1 MCESVGRAKPYP
13 RINPKRP
20 TANLVSK
27 QVLVS
32 LLGQILLTSGFQLFV
47 FFYIRSQ
54 PWYIEPKINPIKL
67 KIKNYENTALFL
79 ISSFQ
84 YIFVAAIFCVGPPYR
99 QPVHTNTLFLLT
111 LVALGTFS
119 LYTLFV
125 TGGPVFKLLQLIH
138 LPREFHLELSLLV
151 VANIVLSYLFEK
163 HLVFPLAKG
172 AGRALKRW
180 RAYRG
185 KSRKSS
191 GKLYKAIG

>member
-1 MCESVGRAKPYP
+1 
-13 RINPKRP
+13 
-20 TANLVSK
+20 
-27 QVLVS
+27 
-32 LLGQILLTSGFQLFV
+32 
-47 FFYIRSQ
+47 
-54 PWYIEPKINPIKL
+54 
-67 KIKNYENTALFL
+67 
-79 ISSFQ
+79 
-84 YIFVAAIFCVGPPYR
+84 
-99 QPVHTNTLFLLT
+99 
-111 LVALGTFS
+111 LGTFS